1 MKKIL
6 TLTVLFGLTLGVQAA
21 KQKKQV
27 QPQFAGY
34 LFAYFEGGGD
44 TKLMEQLRFA
54 VSEDAQNW
62 YALNGNRPII
72 ASDSISESGGIR
84 DPHILRGEDGDY
96 YIVAT
101 DMHTYDPKQGW
112 GANPGIVMLKSTDLI
127 NWTHAKVVLAK
138 DFPQNFGDA
147 FWVWAP
153 QTIYDHKAKKYMI
166 YFTLQR
172 ADRKTLI
179 TYYAYAN
186 KDFTGFESEPKELFS
201 AKYGSIDND
210 IIYADGLYH
219 LFYKGNTKDENGKEY
234 INGIQQATSK
244 NLKGPWK
251 EDFIYLDAYAGKTP
265 VEGSSVFRTHA
276 SQGGDERWVLMYD
289 LYSSGRYEYQ
299 TSKDLKTWTKEPLSF
314 RKDFFPRHGSVIS
327 VTQDELERVQQ
338 KWGYVLRH
346 QFESDG
352 NPIIRDKHTADP
364 AVLVEG
370 DTLWLFAGHDA
381 AGNQNNY
388 IMKDWLLYSTTDM
401 KHWTEYPSPLR
412 IDDFKWADSKQAYA
426 GHVAKG
432 KDGRYYW
439 YVSTNWCGIGV
450 AVSDKITGPYKDALG
465 KPLLTNKDCFAS
477 KHSWS
482 CIDPAILIDDD
493 GTPYIIWGNG
503 QCYYAKLKDNMIE
516 IDSDIHQILL
526 PQGEGREGT
535 FTEAPWM
542 HKYNGKYYLT
552 YASGWPEK
560 IAYAVSDNI
569 GGPYTPMGIIS
580 EIAGNSNTTHP
591 AIVQFHDQWLFFSH
605 NGGLPDGTS
614 YSRSIIAEPMSY
626 NPDGSIRNIIPTTA
640 GVSLNTAPSTLSAY
654 LMVYHKDAD
663 HSLHMALSRDGYN
676 WTALN
681 DDKPVV
687 RGDSIAQQRG
697 IRDPHIY
704 RAPDGTFYVAA
715 TDLHIYAQ
723 REGYRQTE
731 WERDGE
737 EYGWGNNRGL
747 VLMKSKDLIHWSHT
761 VVRIDEAFPTRFG
774 NLGCAWAPETIYDPE
789 EGKLMVYFTIRPTG
803 KGKTKL
809 YYAYANDDF
818 TALITEPQLLF
829 EYPDEN
835 VQVLDADI
843 IPMPDGR
850 YCMTYCAQ
858 ENPGGIKMAISN
870 HINRGYVYQPQQIDA
885 EPRACEAPT
894 MYKINGEDKWLLM
907 YDIFSIRPH
916 NFGFMETTDFKTFRH
931 LGHFGDGPT
940 RRSNFSEQKH
950 GAVTHIT
957 EEEAQRL
964 ETFWQIGK

>member
-1 MKKIL
+1 MKRF
-6 TLTVLFGLTLGVQAA
+6 TLVLLCAAHFSFSTFSSSFVQAKPKVPA
-21 KQKKQV
+21 ESKM
-27 QPQFAGY
+27 AGY

-44 TKLMEQLRFA
+44 KVLQEHLRFA
-54 VSEDAQNW
+54 VSEDAKNW
-62 YALNGNRPII
+62 YALNGNRPIV

-84 DPHILRGEDGDY
+84 DPHILRGEDGAY

-101 DMHTYDPKQGW
+101 DMNTAKFGW
-112 GANPGIVMLKSTDLI
+112 KENPGIVLMKSTDLI
-127 NWTHAKVVLAK
+127 RWTHAKINLGRDWPA
-138 DFPQNFGDA
+138 FSDA
-147 FWVWAP
+147 YWVWAP
-153 QTIYDHKAKKYMI
+153 QTIYDHCAKKYMI

-172 ADRKTLI
+172 TGDNRQSLI

-186 KDFTGFESEPKELFS
+186 KDFTAFESEPKVLFS

-210 IIYADGLYH
+210 IIYKDGMYH
-219 LFYKGNTKDENGKEY
+219 LFYKGNTKDENGKE
-234 INGIQQATSK
+234 IKNGIQQATSK
-244 NLKGPWK
+244 KLTGPYK
-251 EDFIYLDAYAGKTP
+251 EHFEYLDAYAGTRTH
-265 VEGSSVFRTHA
+265 VEGSGVFQLNN
-276 SQGGDERWVLMYD
+276 SEDWILMYD
-289 LYSSGRYEYQ
+289 LYSSGRYEFQ
-299 TSKDLKTWTKEPLSF
+299 RSKDLKTFTKEPESF
-314 RKDFFPRHGSVIS
+314 RKDFFPRHGTVMS
-327 VTQDELERVQQ
+327 VTADELERLQQ
-338 KWGYVLRH
+338 KWGYVLTH
-346 QFESDG
+346 EFESNG

-381 AGNQNNY
+381 AGNQSGY
-388 IMKDWLLYSTTDM
+388 VMKDWLLYSTTDM

-412 IDDFKWADSKQAYA
+412 VDDFKWADSHQAYA
-426 GHVAKG
+426 GHVARG

-477 KHSWS
+477 KHSWA

-493 GTPYIIWGNG
+493 GTPYIIWGNKE
-503 QCYYAKLKDNMIE
+503 CYYAKLKDNMTE
-516 IDSDIHQILL
+516 IDGEIHRIDV
-526 PQGEGREGT
+526 PN

-552 YASGWPEK
+552 YASEWPEK
-560 IAYAVSDNI
+560 IAYAVADHI

-591 AIVQFHDQWLFFSH
+591 AIVKFRDRWLFFSH

-626 NPDGSIRNIIPTTA
+626 DAEGRIRSIPATTE
-640 GVSLNTAPSTLSAY
+640 GVGQMPKMGAY
-654 LMVYHKDAD
+654 VMVYHKDAD
-663 HSLHMALSRDGYN
+663 HSLHMALSRDGYS

-681 DDKPVV
+681 NDRPIVN
-687 RGDSIAQQRG
+687 GDSIAQQRG

-715 TDLHIYAQ
+715 TDLHVFGK
-723 REGYRQTE
+723 RDGKRDTE

-737 EYGWGNNRGL
+737 KYGWGNNRSL
-747 VLMKSKDLIHWSHT
+747 VLMKSSDLIHWTHT
-761 VVRIDEAFPTRFG
+761 VFRIDEAFPEHFG
-774 NLGCAWAPETIYDPE
+774 ELGCAWAPEIIYDPE
-789 EGKLMVYFTIRPTG
+789 EGRLMVYFTIRPTG

-809 YYAYANDDF
+809 YYAYANDEF
-818 TALITEPQLLF
+818 TKLVTEPQLLF

-835 VQVLDADI
+835 VQILDADI

-850 YCMTYCAQ
+850 YCMTYCSQ
-858 ENPGGIKMAISN
+858 EGPAGIKIAFSN
-870 HINRGYVYQPQQIDA
+870 HINRGYQYQPQQIDA
-885 EPRACEAPT
+885 EKGSCEAPT
-894 MYKINGEDKWLLM
+894 MYKLIGQDKWLLM
-907 YDIFSIRPH
+907 YDIFSIKPH

-940 RRSNFSEQKH
+940 KRANFSEQKH
-950 GAVTHIT
+950 GAVTQIT
-957 EEEAQRL
+957 EAEAQRL
-964 ETFWQIGK
+964 EEYWK